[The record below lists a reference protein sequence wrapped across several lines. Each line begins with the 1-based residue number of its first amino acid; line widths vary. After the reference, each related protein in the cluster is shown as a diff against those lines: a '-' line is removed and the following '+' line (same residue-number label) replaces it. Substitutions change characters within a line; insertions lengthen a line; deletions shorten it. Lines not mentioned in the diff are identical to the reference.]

1 MTRPES
7 EKDDTQVSGIPV
19 RDVAVVIVA
28 AGSGTRMGGSL
39 PKQYCDLAGETV
51 LARTLT
57 CFLDHPRISDI
68 QPVIGA
74 DAKTTYYQSIAELS
88 DHVRLNEPVTGG
100 ETRQASVWAG
110 LEALKDTSP
119 RFVLITDAARPFVS
133 KAQIE
138 RLLAALDARDPAAIP
153 ALAVV
158 DTLKRAD
165 SGRVIESTVSR
176 DNVFRVQTPQAF
188 LYSAILEAHRDQ
200 AGKNL
205 TDDAAVAE
213 AVGLPVRM
221 VDGDVRN
228 VKLTLPEDL
237 ELAKAAMQTPRTGS
251 GFDVHRLID
260 GEGVM
265 LCGVFVKHNKMLSGH
280 SDADVGLHAL
290 TDAILGAIGD
300 GDIGDHFPPS
310 DVTWKGADSAQFLA
324 HAASLVAA
332 KGGRITHVDVTLIC
346 ERPKIG
352 PYKHQMKE
360 RVAALLDIKTD
371 RVSIKATTTE
381 RLGFTGRNEG
391 IAAQAVATVLV

>member
-1 MTRPES
+1 M
-7 EKDDTQVSGIPV
+7 
-19 RDVAVVIVA
+19 
-28 AGSGTRMGGSL
+28 
-39 PKQYCDLAGETV
+39 
-51 LARTLT
+51 
-57 CFLDHPRISDI
+57 

-74 DAKTTYYQSIAELS
+74 DAKTTYFQSIAGLS
-88 DHVRLNEPVTGG
+88 DRVRLIEPVTGG
-100 ETRQASVWAG
+100 ETRQASVSAG
-110 LEALKDTSP
+110 LEALADASP

-133 KAQIE
+133 KSQID
-138 RLLAALDARDPAAIP
+138 RLLAALDAGDLAAIP

-158 DTLKRAD
+158 DTLKKTGSD
-165 SGRVIESTVSR
+165 GIVESTVPR
-176 DNVFRVQTPQAF
+176 DRVFRVQTPQAF
-188 LYSAILEAHRDQ
+188 LFQAILAAHRTH

-213 AVGLPVRM
+213 AADIPVRL
-221 VDGDVRN
+221 VDGDPRN
-228 VKLTLPEDL
+228 VKLTLPEDM
-237 ELAKAAMQTPRTGS
+237 ELAETAMRTSRTGS
-251 GFDVHRLID
+251 GFDVHRLVD

-265 LCGVFVKHNKMLSGH
+265 LCGVFVKHTKTLSGH

-300 GDIGDHFPPS
+300 GDIGDHFPPG
-310 DVTWKGADSAQFLA
+310 DETWRGADSAQFLT

-360 RVAALLDIKTD
+360 RVAALLGIEAD

-381 RLGFTGRNEG
+381 RLGFTGRDEG
-391 IAAQAVATVLV
+391 IAAQAIATVLV